1 MATTKIWPT
10 KGHLASVLKYIVNE
24 QKTDAKTYVSGLN
37 CFPDTAAAEMN
48 AVKKHFGKTGGRVA
62 YHAYQS
68 FAPGEVTP
76 AQAHQIGVQLA
87 NELWGGRF
95 QVVVATHL
103 DRGHLHN
110 HFVLNSVSFLDG
122 KHFHSDAAFLHRL
135 RDVSDRLCREY
146 GLSVIE
152 HPQQGATRH
161 HGEIAAEKRGA
172 PTWRSLIQSDIDHA
186 IAVSQTEQQFFH
198 ALKAMG
204 YAYKTG
210 QDLSVRPPGKERFF
224 RLKRNLGEQYSIPEI
239 RKRLGRSLPAKKQ
252 TVTTVPRKHYRL
264 RGTLPKHN
272 KPHLRRLY
280 LYYCYRLGVFQKHP
294 QSSRKMHFLLRED
307 LHHLNNYTQEIR
319 LLHTYHLDT
328 DVQLSA
334 FLKRREGEIK
344 VLTRQRNRLYT
355 QRHRE
360 TKPEKAAAI
369 QLEIDRLTSEMKPLR
384 REVRLCKQ
392 IQTRSIHMTE
402 TLEKIQTTTQ
412 DKEVQPHGY
421 QRTGR

>member
-1 MATTKIWPT
+1 MATTKVWPT

-24 QKTDAKTYVSGLN
+24 QKTGAKTYVSGLN
-37 CFPDTAAAEMN
+37 CFPNTAAAEMN

-76 AQAHQIGVQLA
+76 DQAHQIGMQLA
-87 NELWGGRF
+87 NELWGDRF

-110 HFVLNSVSFLDG
+110 HFVLNSVSFGDG
-122 KHFHSDAAFLHRL
+122 KRFHSDAAFLHRM
-135 RDVSDRLCREY
+135 RDVSDRLCREH

-204 YAYKTG
+204 YAYKAG

-224 RLKRNLGEQYSIPEI
+224 RLKRNLGEQYSMPEI

-252 TVTTVPRKHYRL
+252 PAVALPRKHYRL

>member
-76 AQAHQIGVQLA
+76 SQAHQIGVQLA
-87 NELWGGRF
+87 TELWGDRF
-95 QVVVATHL
+95 QVVIATHL

-110 HFVLNSVSFLDG
+110 HFVLNSVSFSDG
-122 KHFHSDAAFLHRL
+122 KRFHSDAAFLHRM

-172 PTWRSLIQSDIDHA
+172 STWRSLIQSDIDHA

-210 QDLSVRPPGKERFF
+210 QDLSVRPTGK
-224 RLKRNLGEQYSIPEI
+224 S
-239 RKRLGRSLPAKKQ
+239 A
-252 TVTTVPRKHYRL
+252 
-264 RGTLPKHN
+264 
-272 KPHLRRLY
+272 
-280 LYYCYRLGVFQKHP
+280 
-294 QSSRKMHFLLRED
+294 SS
-307 LHHLNNYTQEIR
+307 
-319 LLHTYHLDT
+319 
-328 DVQLSA
+328 
-334 FLKRREGEIK
+334 G
-344 VLTRQRNRLYT
+344 
-355 QRHRE
+355 
-360 TKPEKAAAI
+360 
-369 QLEIDRLTSEMKPLR
+369 
-384 REVRLCKQ
+384 
-392 IQTRSIHMTE
+392 
-402 TLEKIQTTTQ
+402 
-412 DKEVQPHGY
+412 
-421 QRTGR
+421 

>member
-87 NELWGGRF
+87 NELWGERF
-95 QVVVATHL
+95 QVVIATHL

-110 HFVLNSVSFLDG
+110 HFVLNSVSFGDG
-122 KHFHSDAAFLHRL
+122 KRFHPDAAFLHRL

-146 GLSVIE
+146 GLSIIE

-224 RLKRNLGEQYSIPEI
+224 RLKRNLGEQYSMSEI

-252 TVTTVPRKHYRL
+252 R
-264 RGTLPKHN
+264 
-272 KPHLRRLY
+272 
-280 LYYCYRLGVFQKHP
+280 
-294 QSSRKMHFLLRED
+294 
-307 LHHLNNYTQEIR
+307 
-319 LLHTYHLDT
+319 
-328 DVQLSA
+328 
-334 FLKRREGEIK
+334 
-344 VLTRQRNRLYT
+344 
-355 QRHRE
+355 
-360 TKPEKAAAI
+360 
-369 QLEIDRLTSEMKPLR
+369 
-384 REVRLCKQ
+384 
-392 IQTRSIHMTE
+392 
-402 TLEKIQTTTQ
+402 
-412 DKEVQPHGY
+412 
-421 QRTGR
+421 